1 MHNYIS
7 LIHDNIKSRLL
18 LCSEVHFA
26 EMSVKPGVWEYTLT
40 PGVSVIIKSSGAGRM
55 GNRCST
61 LAFFPGNVQMVLES

>member
-7 LIHDNIKSRLL
+7 LIHENIKSRLL

-26 EMSVKPGVWEYTLT
+26 ATAVGQSILGQA
-40 PGVSVIIKSSGAGRM
+40 PGVSVIFKSSGAGRM
-55 GNRCST
+55 GNRYST

>member
-7 LIHDNIKSRLL
+7 LIHENIKSRLL

-40 PGVSVIIKSSGAGRM
+40 PRSLSENSARLGDPVAM
-55 GNRCST
+55 MAEN
-61 LAFFPGNVQMVLES
+61 